1 MNHYIITL
9 REQSI
14 IFFESIGMSNLWAV
28 FIQSVLA
35 LIFIFLLSYTIGKMG
50 KLLMQKY
57 IPILVRNTKTDWDDK
72 LFENKC
78 F

>member
-28 FIQSVLA
+28 FIQSPA
-35 LIFIFLLSYTIGKMG
+35 WSRSTA
-50 KLLMQKY
+50 
-57 IPILVRNTKTDWDDK
+57 T
-72 LFENKC
+72 
-78 F
+78 